1 MSPAGDRIR
10 RGSPAGLRR
19 GFTPGPVQPSPAS
32 KGRLREHRVSLDLND
47 DEYRWLRHTAWEAR
61 ISAVSLLRAAVSEAR
76 DNPKFLN
83 RLVKTASAAEAHRLP

>member
-1 MSPAGDRIR
+1 
-10 RGSPAGLRR
+10 
-19 GFTPGPVQPSPAS
+19 
-32 KGRLREHRVSLDLND
+32 LDLND